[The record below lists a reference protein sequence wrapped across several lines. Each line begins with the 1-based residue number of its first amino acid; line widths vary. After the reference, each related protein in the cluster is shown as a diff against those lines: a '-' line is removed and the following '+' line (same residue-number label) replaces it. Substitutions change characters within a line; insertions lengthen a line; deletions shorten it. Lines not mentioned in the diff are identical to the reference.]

1 MQESAAPRRIGNYEI
16 ISHLKAGGMATL
28 YLARRTGAAGFARHV
43 AIKVVHPHL
52 AKQNGS
58 FVRMFLDEALL
69 CARIHHPN
77 VVHVEELGEADGVYF
92 LVMEYVHGAALSQ
105 FMKALAER
113 KRRLTPELAV
123 SIAIQVAD
131 GLHAAHELRG
141 EDGHSLGVVHRD
153 VSPHNVL
160 LSYAGH
166 VKVIDFGI
174 AKARSH
180 VNETQTKS
188 LKGKLRYM
196 APEQAFGRP
205 VDRRTDVYALGIVLW
220 ELLTLRRLFDGN
232 DDFALLDQVR
242 DPVRV
247 PPSKYAQGIPPAL
260 DAAVL
265 RALSPNSDDRPA
277 SMQEFRRL
285 LAEAVPG
292 ATALDAAHVA
302 DLLGAVMTDEIAA
315 QRQMVP
321 DTLSALRSIDEAFA
335 SARPDAPNARLSEP
349 QREEILGALTTQ
361 ADNAS
366 MPDEGDEDAP
376 PVEPPRPTSRPRGQ
390 SSTHSEQPP
399 IPETLPAPAPEVS
412 AARAAEP
419 TVSMRGPIKLVTRS
433 TSSARPAQPT
443 PISGPLLVDDLDDAP
458 PKGKGGL
465 IALIVLVLLAAAA
478 AGVVYFRPD
487 LVARLRGGPDP
498 AIAAAERVAAAQAR
512 EQQAAL
518 DAQSAARV
526 GELRVQSNVE
536 HTQVLLF
543 VGRGPLTVAGL
554 PLGVAHEF
562 VVIADGTAAVRA
574 LVPADAEWDDTA
586 ETSLGGA
593 DATVDNAGKRY
604 DLPMSA
610 SDVVA
615 PFAELDLGASTLPEE
630 LGTPGTGR
638 GSVRIVTAPAGA
650 KVYQLVGFTPDVRIA
665 DVRADEIAELIVFAA
680 GHLPQRVVV
689 GPSDWRVR
697 AGARSAEVS
706 VTLVARPVHR
716 RRERERE
723 REPDEAPLVGAPGEP
738 ESGEATPPPVA
749 HAPAPPPTAP
759 TP

>member
-1 MQESAAPRRIGNYEI
+1 VQEPAAPRRIGNYEI

-28 YLARRTGAAGFARHV
+28 YLARRTGVAGFARHV

-52 AKQNGS
+52 AK
-58 FVRMFLDEALL
+58 
-69 CARIHHPN
+69 
-77 VVHVEELGEADGVYF
+77 
-92 LVMEYVHGAALSQ
+92 LSQ

-247 PPSKYAQGIPPAL
+247 PPSQYAQGIPPAL

-265 RALSPNSDDRPA
+265 RALSPNADDRPA

-285 LAEAVPG
+285 LVEAVPG

-335 SARPDAPNARLSEP
+335 AARPDAPSPRLSEP
-349 QREEILGALTTQ
+349 QRKEILGALTTQ

-366 MPDEGDEDAP
+366 MPDEVDDDAL
-376 PVEPPRPTSRPRGQ
+376 PVEPPRPTARARGQ
-390 SSTHSEQPP
+390 ASTQSEQPP
-399 IPETLPAPAPEVS
+399 IPETLPAPAPAPS
-412 AARAAEP
+412 GARAAEP

-443 PISGPLLVDDLDDAP
+443 PVPGPLLVDDLDDAP

-478 AGVVYFRPD
+478 GSVVYFRPD

-498 AIAAAERVAAAQAR
+498 AIAAAERLAAAQAR
-512 EQQAAL
+512 EHQAVL

-536 HTQVLLF
+536 RTQVLLF
-543 VGRGPLTVAGL
+543 VGRGPLTVAHL

-562 VVIADGTAAVRA
+562 VVITDETAAVRA

-586 ETSLGGA
+586 
-593 DATVDNAGKRY
+593 DGKRY
-604 DLPMSA
+604 ELPMSA
-610 SDVVA
+610 SEVAA
-615 PFAELDLGASTLPEE
+615 PFAELDLGASTFPAEP
-630 LGTPGTGR
+630 GTPGNER

-680 GHLPQRVVV
+680 GHLPQRLVV

-706 VTLVARPVHR
+706 VTLVARPVRR
-716 RRERERE
+716 RRERERNSG
-723 REPDEAPLVGAPGEP
+723 EAPLVGAPGEP
-738 ESGEATPPPVA
+738 EPEAVEPSAPTRAPD
-749 HAPAPPPTAP
+749 APAPTSPR
-759 TP
+759 

>member
-1 MQESAAPRRIGNYEI
+1 MQEPAAPRRIGNYEI

-28 YLARRTGAAGFARHV
+28 YLARRTGVAGFARHV

-265 RALSPNSDDRPA
+265 RALSPNPDDRPA

-335 SARPDAPNARLSEP
+335 AARPDAPSPRLSEP
-349 QREEILGALTTQ
+349 QRKEILGALTTQ

-366 MPDEGDEDAP
+366 MPDEVDDDAM
-376 PVEPPRPTSRPRGQ
+376 
-390 SSTHSEQPP
+390 
-399 IPETLPAPAPEVS
+399 PAP

-443 PISGPLLVDDLDDAP
+443 PVPGPLLVDDLDDAA

-465 IALIVLVLLAAAA
+465 IALIVLVVLAAAA
-478 AGVVYFRPD
+478 GSVVYFRPD

-498 AIAAAERVAAAQAR
+498 AIAAAERLAAAQAR
-512 EQQAAL
+512 EHQAVL

-536 HTQVLLF
+536 RTQVLLF
-543 VGRGPLTVAGL
+543 VGRGPLTVAHL

-562 VVIADGTAAVRA
+562 VVITDGTAAVRA

-586 ETSLGGA
+586 
-593 DATVDNAGKRY
+593 DGKRY
-604 DLPMSA
+604 ELPMSA
-610 SDVVA
+610 SEVAA
-615 PFAELDLGASTLPEE
+615 PFAELDFGASTFPAEP
-630 LGTPGTGR
+630 GTPGNEF

-680 GHLPQRVVV
+680 GHLPQRLVV

-706 VTLVARPVHR
+706 VTLVARPVRR
-716 RRERERE
+716 RRERERNSG
-723 REPDEAPLVGAPGEP
+723 EAPLVGAPGEP
-738 ESGEATPPPVA
+738 ESGEAT
-749 HAPAPPPTAP
+749 APPATDAP
-759 TP
+759 TPPPP

>member
-1 MQESAAPRRIGNYEI
+1 VQEPAAPRRIGNYEI

-28 YLARRTGAAGFARHV
+28 YLARRTGVAGFARHV

-77 VVHVEELGEADGVYF
+77 VVHVEELGESDGVYF

-247 PPSKYAQGIPPAL
+247 PPSQYAQGIPPAL

-265 RALSPNSDDRPA
+265 RALSPDPDDRPA

-321 DTLSALRSIDEAFA
+321 DTLSALRSIDDAFA
-335 SARPDAPNARLSEP
+335 AARPDAPSARLSEP
-349 QREEILGALTTQ
+349 QRKEILGALTTQ

-366 MPDEGDEDAP
+366 MPDEVDDDAL
-376 PVEPPRPTSRPRGQ
+376 PVEPPRPTARARGQ
-390 SSTHSEQPP
+390 ASTQSEQPP
-399 IPETLPAPAPEVS
+399 IPETLPAPAPAPS
-412 AARAAEP
+412 GARAAEP

-443 PISGPLLVDDLDDAP
+443 PISGPLLVDDLDDAA

-478 AGVVYFRPD
+478 GSVVYFRPD

-498 AIAAAERVAAAQAR
+498 AIAAAERLAAAQAR
-512 EQQAAL
+512 EHQAVL

-536 HTQVLLF
+536 RTQVLLF
-543 VGRGPLTVAGL
+543 VGRGPLTVAHL

-586 ETSLGGA
+586 
-593 DATVDNAGKRY
+593 DGKRY
-604 DLPMSA
+604 ELPMTA
-610 SDVVA
+610 SEVA
-615 PFAELDLGASTLPEE
+615 TPFAELDLGASTLPAEF
-630 LGTPGTGR
+630 GTPGNER

-650 KVYQLVGFTPDVRIA
+650 KVYELVGFTPDVRIA

-680 GHLPQRVVV
+680 GHLPQRLVV

-706 VTLVARPVHR
+706 VTLVARPVRR
-716 RRERERE
+716 RRERERNSG
-723 REPDEAPLVGAPGEP
+723 EAPLVGAPGEP
-738 ESGEATPPPVA
+738 EPEAVEPSAPTRAPD
-749 HAPAPPPTAP
+749 APAPTSPR
-759 TP
+759 